1 MSAVRRENILSTL
14 GSDERQTN
22 DLQRD
27 PQQHSALFGYQT
39 GISLRG
45 AERRFLRLRLLLLVV
60 LISAIAGLL
69 FAAIILL
76 AIADSAAVPTGL
88 LDLVISPTNR
98 N

>member
-1 MSAVRRENILSTL
+1 M
-14 GSDERQTN
+14 Q
-22 DLQRD
+22 QD
-27 PQQHSALFGYQT
+27 PQQHSALFGYET

-45 AERRFLRLRLLLLVV
+45 PERRFPRLRLLLLVV

-76 AIADSAAVPTGL
+76 ATADFAALPTTL
-88 LDLVISPTNR
+88 RDLVITTTNS